1 MGNVDIQVQNQH
13 FWWEKETHLLLNMM
27 KALNSNWFY

>member
-13 FWWEKETHLLLNMM
+13 FWLEKETHLLLNMM
-27 KALNSNWFY
+27 KALYTNRFY